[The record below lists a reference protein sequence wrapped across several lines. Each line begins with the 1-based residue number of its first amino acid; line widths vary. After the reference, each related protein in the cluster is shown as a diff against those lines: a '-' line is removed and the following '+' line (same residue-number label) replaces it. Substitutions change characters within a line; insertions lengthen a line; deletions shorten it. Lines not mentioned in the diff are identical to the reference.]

1 MNNTVNYVDDLRV
14 LMPAS
19 TEEVKSPA
27 KSFRSLF
34 DWYQIKGYTVLY
46 FAVEDGNATTA
57 NVTLENGSVNQTIL
71 SGLRKYTQYS
81 IQILFFFF
89 NFL

>member
-1 MNNTVNYVDDLRV
+1 M
-14 LMPAS
+14 
-19 TEEVKSPA
+19 
-27 KSFRSLF
+27 
-34 DWYQIKGYTVLY
+34 LY
-46 FAVEDGNATTA
+46 FAVEDGNDTTA

-89 NFL
+89 FNFL